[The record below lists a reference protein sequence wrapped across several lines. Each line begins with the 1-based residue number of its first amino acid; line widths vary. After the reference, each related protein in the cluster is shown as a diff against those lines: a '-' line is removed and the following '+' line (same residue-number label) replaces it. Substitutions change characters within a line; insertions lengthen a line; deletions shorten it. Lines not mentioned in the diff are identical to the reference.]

1 LSGIYI
7 HIPFCKQS
15 CNYCNFHFSTS
26 LKLKEELIIAL
37 VREINADYT
46 QPLLSPPEGV
56 EMEKNNEKILAEIDK
71 ETISTLYFGGGTPSI
86 LTIEDLK
93 IIFNALQQ
101 RFIFS
106 DTIEITLEANP
117 DDITDLK
124 LHEWKTIGINRLS
137 VGIQSFLEEELKWM
151 NRAHTA
157 AESLVCIDKIK
168 AAGFTNFSIDL
179 IYGSPLL
186 SNASWKKNVQMVIE
200 KNIPHISCYALTV
213 EPKTALNKMIS
224 LKKKAPVD
232 AEKQAQQFLL
242 LMDWMDEAGYEHY
255 EISNFAKPG
264 LRSKHNSSYW
274 SGEKYYGF
282 GPSAHSYFP
291 SLISGSPL
299 KGGSLPGEGQPSAF
313 SGEPPRRRWNIANN
327 ALYIQSLQKN
337 ILPFEEEL
345 LTATQQLNEYI
356 MTALRTMEGVN
367 TQLISTMFGEEASNK
382 IKAVSS
388 KYERTGKLKIE
399 NGQIT
404 LTRAGKLF
412 ADGIAADLFF

>member
-7 HIPFCKQS
+7 HIPFCKQA

-26 LKLKEELIIAL
+26 LKHKEALIIAL
-37 VREINADYT
+37 VREIN
-46 QPLLSPPEGV
+46 LSPYPLKG
-56 EMEKNNEKILAEIDK
+56 EKEENLAVPDK
-71 ETISTLYFGGGTPSI
+71 EIISTLYFGGGTPSI
-86 LTIEDLK
+86 LTVDDLK
-93 IIFNALQQ
+93 MIFDALHT
-101 RFIFS
+101 RFVFA
-106 DTIEITLEANP
+106 DDIEITLEANP

-124 LHEWKTIGINRLS
+124 LQEWKTIGINRLS

-168 AAGFTNFSIDL
+168 AAGFTNFSVDL

-186 SNASWKKNVQMVIE
+186 SDADWKKNVQTVIE
-200 KNIPHISCYALTV
+200 KDIPHISCYALTV
-213 EPKTALNKMIS
+213 EPKTALDKMIA

-242 LMDWMDEAGYEHY
+242 LMDWIQEAGYEHY

-274 SGEKYYGF
+274 KGEKYYGF

-291 SLISGSPL
+291 M
-299 KGGSLPGEGQPSAF
+299 GQPASTEL
-313 SGEPPRRRWNIANN
+313 GEPLLRSDPPVRRWNIANN
-327 ALYIQSLQKN
+327 ALYIQSLQKD
-337 ILPFEEEL
+337 IIFFEEEI
-345 LTATQQLNEYI
+345 LTETQQLNEYI
-356 MTALRTMEGVN
+356 MTALRTMEGIDLKFV
-367 TQLISTMFGEEASNK
+367 STKFGKEAGEK
-382 IKAVSS
+382 TKAASA
-388 KYERTGKLKIE
+388 KYVTTGKIIIQNE
-399 NGQIT
+399 QII
-404 LTRAGKLF
+404 LTKEGKLF